1 VSSQESR
8 THITENREKGIV
20 VLAVAGRLDARTAA
34 ALEQRLIGMI
44 DAGEKRFVIDCAKL
58 DYVSSAGLRV
68 LLIAVKR
75 LASVSGIIALAAL
88 QEQIEYI
95 IDIVGFDTIFQIHST
110 TDEALT
116 ALAVTTK

>member
-1 VSSQESR
+1 
-8 THITENREKGIV
+8 
-20 VLAVAGRLDARTAA
+20 
-34 ALEQRLIGMI
+34 MI